1 MRETRRTISIRKLP
15 VKLDSA
21 HQKALYRELE
31 SCINVDRPCVVLDC
45 SMLAQF
51 DRRAIHLLLCCLEEA
66 MKRNGDVRLTGLQP
80 EAQSVLKSTGLDAIF
95 QVFDDISEAVDSFRT
110 PCISVLTR
118 GEPAPAMEIS
128 SVSQSQ
134 AQESAA

>member
-45 SMLAQF
+45 SMLAEL

-66 MKRNGDVRLTGLQP
+66 MKRNGDVRLAALRP
-80 EAQSVLKSTGLDAIF
+80 AAQSVLRSAGLDAIF

-110 PCISVLTR
+110 PRISVLTR
-118 GEPAPAMEIS
+118 EQPMPAIEIS
-128 SVSQSQ
+128 ASNQSQ